1 MNVIRKYNL
10 TFIPIITYLL
20 YQNNQMN
27 NKIKNDNIINKNIL
41 KNDVS
46 SKTTISVSKK
56 IYNYWDSNKIN
67 VYKNE
72 KKWLNILKKSDIIA
86 KPISFDDNSRIIT
99 TEYVG
104 EKINKNNLPS
114 DWENQRDYIIS
125 VLKKY
130 NCRHNDIKP
139 DELIVYNKKI
149 KLIDFGWAHEL
160 NKNNPDVWPK
170 CLGGKFKCNLE
181 NKEFDD
187 ECSFNKSINY
197 ILKKN
202 EI

>member
-56 IYNYWDSNKIN
+56 IYNYWDNNKIN

-114 DWENQRDYIIS
+114 
-125 VLKKY
+125 
-130 NCRHNDIKP
+130 
-139 DELIVYNKKI
+139 
-149 KLIDFGWAHEL
+149 
-160 NKNNPDVWPK
+160 
-170 CLGGKFKCNLE
+170 
-181 NKEFDD
+181 
-187 ECSFNKSINY
+187 
-197 ILKKN
+197 
-202 EI
+202 